1 MFRVS
6 ATLRLAIGLAFLGIS
21 VYLASCTVGLGRNE
35 WAIESRSRAALSES
49 IALHASHLVA
59 RGDTAYLNNTLTV
72 LVQRNRDLMSIGL
85 RDANNRLVAQAGNH
99 GANWKDDVETA
110 DGQLYV
116 PIELRRQRWGQLE
129 LRFTPRRVNG
139 LIGFLKSRSF
149 MQLAFVLS
157 AGTLLY
163 SFYLRKM
170 LSHLDPSKVIPDRV
184 RAALDT
190 FAEGLLVI
198 DKGARI
204 VLANKAIKETLG
216 ESASDLQGRRVRD
229 LPWNSS
235 ELTMPWDATLS
246 DGKART
252 GQMVDLQLTKHHK
265 ITYMINASPILS
277 EKGELQGVLASFDD
291 VTLHEQ
297 RKQELERTLRVLG
310 ESREQIRKQNDELRI
325 LATRDPLTGCMNR
338 RSFFEQVAKV
348 WDDYAMSGEQIAC
361 LMVDVDHFKAVND
374 NHGHAAGDEVLRCVG
389 KTLVDLEGSGALPC
403 RYGGEEFCVT
413 LVGYDLEMA
422 REYAEEIRA
431 VLEAQRPAEISITAS
446 LGVSM
451 VSNAS
456 ESIEDVLEQADQCL
470 YVAKR
475 RGRNQVVCWGDFG
488 DEELQHTEKETRTKP
503 DEPIERSGIPFHAV
517 SALLSALSYRDAS
530 TAEHS
535 RRVCGPVRTSCQRD
549 GLGSR
554 SIHYRNGRTTARHWQ
569 DRNS

>member
-35 WAIESRSRAALSES
+35 WATESRNRAAISES

-59 RGDTAYLNNTLTV
+59 RGDVAYLDDTFAI
-72 LVQRNRDLMSIGL
+72 LVRRNRDLISIGL
-85 RDANNRLVAQAGNH
+85 RNTNRQIVAQAGNH
-99 GANWKDDVETA
+99 EAIWRDDVDTA

-116 PIELRRQRWGQLE
+116 PITLRNEDWGQLE
-129 LRFTPRRVNG
+129 LRFTPRHVDG

-216 ESASDLQGRRVRD
+216 ETASDLQGRHVRD
-229 LPWNSS
+229 LPWKTSAP
-235 ELTMPWDATLS
+235 TMPWDATLS

-252 GQMVDLQLTKHHK
+252 GQMVDLQLSKHHK

-348 WDDYAMSGEQIAC
+348 WDDYAMSAEQIAC
-361 LMVDVDHFKAVND
+361 IMVDVDHFKAVND

-413 LVGYDLEMA
+413 LVGYDLEMG
-422 REYAEEIRA
+422 
-431 VLEAQRPAEISITAS
+431 VLAGHFKLS
-446 LGVSM
+446 L
-451 VSNAS
+451 
-456 ESIEDVLEQADQCL
+456 
-470 YVAKR
+470 
-475 RGRNQVVCWGDFG
+475 
-488 DEELQHTEKETRTKP
+488 
-503 DEPIERSGIPFHAV
+503 
-517 SALLSALSYRDAS
+517 
-530 TAEHS
+530 
-535 RRVCGPVRTSCQRD
+535 
-549 GLGSR
+549 
-554 SIHYRNGRTTARHWQ
+554 IHI
-569 DRNS
+569 